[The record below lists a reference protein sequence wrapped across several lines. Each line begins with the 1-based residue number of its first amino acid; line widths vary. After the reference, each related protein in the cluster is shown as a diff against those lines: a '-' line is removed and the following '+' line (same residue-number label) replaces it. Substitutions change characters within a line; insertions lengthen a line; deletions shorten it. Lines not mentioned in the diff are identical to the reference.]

1 MSNAS
6 TTKGKAD
13 DEMLIKEDKNKQR
26 IDMVVVLI
34 FAYTEYVVPDDGYSP
49 VDALDRMD
57 WG

>member
-6 TTKGKAD
+6 TSKGKAD

-26 IDMVVVLI
+26 IDMVVVLV
-34 FAYTEYVVPDDGYSP
+34 FAYTEYVVPEEGYNAIDKLEE
-49 VDALDRMD
+49 VD